1 MENLK
6 EEEEKKLDEELDLH
20 SPFLED
26 ENMIKEEVEKEEDNE
41 EIGNALSSLM
51 REEDEDWK
59 EIKNHGS

>member
-51 REEDEDWK
+51 REEDED
-59 EIKNHGS
+59 